1 MILAQ
6 KIQSVKV
13 VFCIVLVFL
22 FSSTAIE
29 ATDQQEKLDSPFS
42 VLEEDIYKYKCPYC
56 FKKPPA
62 NKLNNNI
69 VDERLSERPIKRL
82 GEYVDIFKKIKSIVT
97 IQVSYP
103 TLN

>member
-42 VLEEDIYKYKCPYC
+42 VLEEDI
-56 FKKPPA
+56 
-62 NKLNNNI
+62 
-69 VDERLSERPIKRL
+69 
-82 GEYVDIFKKIKSIVT
+82 
-97 IQVSYP
+97 
-103 TLN
+103 